1 MKYLSS
7 YKLFESW
14 QKRDDGSV
22 YWKNEPKPW
31 DYTEQ
36 MLDVLEELLLPI
48 KDLGYKPYIQDDT
61 ENWGPHFK
69 EPTELII
76 RILTYLDKNP
86 LEITEDIIYDFDR
99 INDYLESEGYSVF
112 VKGVTVFN
120 ANIELS
126 YDIFIDKYLN
136 NGLSIKSFRNLLFV
150 ATRKENNS
158 NEKLLVENIDYK
170 NILEDIE
177 DILLPIKDLGYNNIK
192 TKLIKDYEHIIFIN
206 IIDYDNEPLLFNDDI
221 FYEFDRLFEYLSQN
235 ELQIYTV
242 YYKKVEPD
250 GRIFN
255 RGSRDA
261 LNLSYFGIDYFK
273 KLIMNE
279 KIAYLSFELKKLDK

>member
-22 YWKNEPKPW
+22 YWKQEDNPW

-36 MLDVLEELLLPI
+36 MIETLKELLLPI
-48 KDLGYKPYIQDDT
+48 RDLGYKPYIQDDT

-76 RILTYLDKNP
+76 RIITYLDKEP
-86 LEITEDIIYDFDR
+86 LEVTEDIIYDFDR
-99 INDYLESEGYSVF
+99 INDYLESEGFQMS

-126 YDIFIDKYLN
+126 YETFINKYIN

-158 NEKLLVENIDYK
+158 SEKLLVENIDYK

-192 TKLIKDYEHIIFIN
+192 TKLIKDYEYIIFIN
-206 IIDYDNEPLLFNDDI
+206 IIDYNNEPLLFNDDI

>member
-22 YWKNEPKPW
+22 YWKNESKTR

-36 MLDVLEELLLPI
+36 MLEVLKELLLPI
-48 KDLGYKPYIQDDT
+48 KDLGYKPYIQDYT
-61 ENWGPHFK
+61 ENLKPHFK

-76 RILTYLDKNP
+76 RILTYLDKEP
-86 LEITEDIIYDFDR
+86 LEVTEDIIYDFDR
-99 INDYLESEGYSVF
+99 INYYLESEGYSVF
-112 VKGVTVFN
+112 VKGVGVFN
-120 ANIELS
+120 AHIELS
-126 YDIFIDKYLN
+126 YDIFIDRYLN
-136 NGLSIKSFRNLLFV
+136 NGLSVKSFRNLLFV

-192 TKLIKDYEHIIFIN
+192 TELIKDYEYVIFIN

-221 FYEFDRLFEYLSQN
+221 LDEFDRLFEYLSQN
-235 ELQIYTV
+235 RLEIYTV

-255 RGSRDA
+255 RGTRDV
-261 LNLSYFGIDYFK
+261 LNLSYFGIDYFE

>member
-1 MKYLSS
+1 MKYLSN

-36 MLDVLEELLLPI
+36 MIETLKDLLLPI
-48 KDLGYKPYIQDDT
+48 RDLGYKPYIQDDT
-61 ENWGPHFK
+61 VNSGPIFK
-69 EPTELII
+69 EPSEIII
-76 RILTYLDKNP
+76 RILTYLDKEP
-86 LEITEDIIYDFDR
+86 LEITEDIIHDFDR
-99 INDYLESEGYSVF
+99 INGYLESEGFQMS

-126 YDIFIDKYLN
+126 YETFINKYIN

-150 ATRKENNS
+150 AKKREI
-158 NEKLLVENIDYK
+158 NEAFTYREV
-170 NILEDIE
+170 IE
-177 DILLPIKDLGYNNIK
+177 DIKDILSPIGDLGYNIE
-192 TKLIKDYEHIIFIN
+192 TSLIKDYEYFIFIN
-206 IIDYDNEPLLFNDDI
+206 IINYENEPLLFNEDVVE
-221 FYEFDRLFEYLSQN
+221 EFDRLYEYLTQN
-235 ELQIYTV
+235 RIQINSV

-255 RGSRDA
+255 RGTRDM
-261 LNLSYFGIDYFK
+261 LNLSYFDFDYLK
-273 KLIMNE
+273 KFLMNG
-279 KIAYLSFELKKLDK
+279 KLAYLSFELKKLDK

>member
-1 MKYLSS
+1 MKFIKS
-7 YKLFESW
+7 YKVFES
-14 QKRDDGSV
+14 V
-22 YWKNEPKPW
+22 KNNIFENIKDMPKSRG
-31 DYTEQ
+31 YIEQ
-36 MLDVLEELLLPI
+36 MLEILKELLLPI

-61 ENWGPHFK
+61 ENFGPHFK

-76 RILTYLDKNP
+76 RILTYLDEEP
-86 LEITEDIIYDFDR
+86 LEVTEDIIYDFDR
-99 INDYLESEGYSVF
+99 INYYLKSEGYSVF
-112 VKGVTVFN
+112 VKGVSVFN

-126 YDIFIDKYLN
+126 YEIFIDKYLN
-136 NGLSIKSFRNLLFV
+136 NGLSVKSFRNLLFV

-192 TKLIKDYEHIIFIN
+192 TELIKDYEYVIFIN
-206 IIDYDNEPLLFNDDI
+206 IMDYDNEPLLFNDDI
-221 FYEFDRLFEYLSQN
+221 LDEFDRLFEYLSQN
-235 ELQIYTV
+235 RLEIYTV

-255 RGSRDA
+255 RGTGDV

-279 KIAYLSFELKKLDK
+279 KITYLSFELKKIDK